1 MTTLE
6 AAASRDIPLSPAE
19 LDLLM
24 RLVAAAGDQ
33 SAFTGLVA
41 ERMEAVG
48 CAVEPLVYDPQAVP
62 LIEEFASGVDTAAGE
77 QTCLIGRIAPSTAAD
92 GARSLLL
99 FAHPDV
105 EAFQADHGW
114 SHDPREPRVEN
125 GRLIGWGVA
134 DDIAGIMI
142 MVASLARLHAR
153 GWTPPAP
160 VTLVSSPSKRHRRG
174 IAAALAAG
182 LSADA
187 AIYLH
192 PAESGAGLD
201 EIKAFAPGQI
211 EFAVEIA
218 GRLPQT
224 DEPSHAAFA
233 HLAHH
238 PLDAMRA
245 VLDALASLD
254 RARGKSVQ
262 HPLLQAAVGR
272 STNLLVTRI
281 EAGSTGASA
290 RIPASCRIA
299 AVLSLV
305 PGETLAEAKAV
316 VEDAVSG
323 AWQGL
328 RWPEATRPDVTWLSG
343 VSAAETDVDGPL
355 YQLVRAMLL
364 EAGANPRVNP
374 LHTSSD
380 IRNPLV
386 QRSIPTV
393 GYGPRCG
400 DLTMAKGVGEWVDL
414 ADLSR
419 AIDVTAS
426 IIEAWCEA
434 PSSTTQP

>member
-1 MTTLE
+1 MTISAT
-6 AAASRDIPLSPAE
+6 APSRHGELSPEE
-19 LDLLM
+19 LDLLI
-24 RLVAAAGDQ
+24 RLVAAAKDET
-33 SAFTGLVA
+33 AFTRLVA
-41 ERMEAVG
+41 DVMEAAG
-48 CAVEPLVYDPQAVP
+48 CVVEPLVYDPQAVP
-62 LIEEFASGVDTAAGE
+62 LIEEFASGVETAAGE
-77 QTCLIGRIAPSTAAD
+77 QTCVIGRIAPSTATD

-105 EAFQADHGW
+105 EPFPADHGW
-114 SHDPREPRVEN
+114 PHDPHTPLVEN

-142 MVASLARLHAR
+142 MVASLARLRAR

-224 DEPSHAAFA
+224 EEPSHAAFA

-245 VLDALASLD
+245 VLDALTALD
-254 RARGKSVQ
+254 RMRGESVR
-262 HPLLQAAVGR
+262 HPLLQEAVGR

-281 EAGSTGASA
+281 EAGETGASA
-290 RIPASCRIA
+290 RIPASCRIH
-299 AVLSLV
+299 AVMSLV
-305 PGETLAEAKAV
+305 PGETLAKAKAW

-323 AWQGL
+323 AWANL
-328 RWPEATRPDVTWLSG
+328 EWPAATRPRVEWRSG
-343 VSAAETDVDGPL
+343 VSAAETDIMGPL
-355 YQLVRAMLL
+355 YQLVRTTLQ
-364 EAGANPRVNP
+364 EAGANPKVNP

-400 DLTMAKGVGEWVDL
+400 NLTMAKGVGEWVDL
-414 ADLSR
+414 TDLAR
-419 AIDVTAS
+419 TIDVTAL
-426 IIEAWCEA
+426 IIEAWCKPPA
-434 PSSTTQP
+434 PASS